1 MSSFHDDMLE
11 PMGRSC
17 RAPSLFLIRAT
28 ALAGMIGPPLFAI
41 LVTIGA
47 LLEPNYDWVRQT
59 ISQLV
64 WGSTGWLQ
72 TFAFILFALCLAM
85 LAGGLSW
92 HWRGKSTRWLSFGL
106 ILLAFSFLLIA
117 CFPTDH
123 PGVRTAIGIW
133 HQQVTRGAI
142 LLFALCTMLSPVW
155 FWRDICWRDLS
166 VAGVVVAAITLSM
179 ALGWDWFPTEWLKN
193 WKGLYERLMLLP
205 AFLWLE
211 LISSRLW
218 KRSCPEKR
226 ESGRDRL

>member
-1 MSSFHDDMLE
+1 M
-11 PMGRSC
+11 
-17 RAPSLFLIRAT
+17 
-28 ALAGMIGPPLFAI
+28 GPPLFAI
-41 LVTIGA
+41 LATIGA

-64 WGSTGWLQ
+64 WGSAGWLQ

-92 HWRGKSTRWLSFGL
+92 HWRGKFACWFSIGL
-106 ILLAFSFLLIA
+106 MLLAFGFLLIA

-123 PGVRTAIGIW
+123 PGFRTAIGIW

-142 LLFALCTMLSPVW
+142 LLFVLCTMLSPVL
-155 FWRDICWRDLS
+155 FWRDIHWRDLS
-166 VAGVVVAAITLSM
+166 MTGVIVAAITLSM
-179 ALGWDWFPTEWLKN
+179 ALGWDWFPPAWLQN

-218 KRSCPEKR
+218 KLSRPEKR
-226 ESGRDRL
+226 SSDRDQLR